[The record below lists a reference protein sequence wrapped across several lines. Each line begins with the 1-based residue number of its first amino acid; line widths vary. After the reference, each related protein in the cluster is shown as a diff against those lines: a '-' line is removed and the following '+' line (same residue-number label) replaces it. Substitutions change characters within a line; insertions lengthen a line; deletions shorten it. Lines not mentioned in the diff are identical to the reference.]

1 MERAKV
7 DIDFVRNQGYR
18 SYDEVEQVT
27 RNLHQY
33 FEIKPSGR
41 LINQR
46 YAGQIHSKGARYN
59 ALGFPVFEPPQ
70 KVATVELEPSLYV
83 ANGEKQMKEAT
94 KKLAKQIRNNPLL
107 IRKLTQNEIL
117 NLHKGIWPRSKFTWH
132 HHEVSGRMELIEKV
146 FHDDNKHTGGVA
158 IWGEGKR

>member
-1 MERAKV
+1 MERAKL

-27 RNLHQY
+27 RNLHHY

-46 YAGQIHSKGARYN
+46 YAGQIHPKGARYN

-83 ANGEKQMKEAT
+83 ANGGKQMREAS
-94 KKLAKQIRNNPLL
+94 KKLYDDLL
-107 IRKLTQNEIL
+107 MTNKSHPFSDKEMTELSR
-117 NLHKGIWPRSKFTWH
+117 GIWPSRFSWH
-132 HHEVSGRMELIEKV
+132 HHEVSGRMELIDNK